1 MEQKFDVIVPMTA
14 DNLPIFQ
21 LNIKW
26 MQKNLS
32 CRRILVIGAEKLS
45 EPVRAL
51 GVEFIEENTLY
62 KGLTLGKVRECLKA
76 RLGEEK
82 RAGWYFQQF
91 LKLAYAYQCQDE
103 YYIVWDADTIPF
115 GI

>member
-32 CRRILVIGAEKLS
+32 
-45 EPVRAL
+45 
-51 GVEFIEENTLY
+51 
-62 KGLTLGKVRECLKA
+62 
-76 RLGEEK
+76 
-82 RAGWYFQQF
+82 
-91 LKLAYAYQCQDE
+91 
-103 YYIVWDADTIPF
+103 
-115 GI
+115 

>member
-62 KGLTLGKVRECLKA
+62 KPLLRRYRCHQRHRRRHGLKPKSKPGVQDTRHAWKFEYELRVPGSRS
-76 RLGEEK
+76 K
-82 RAGWYFQQF
+82 R
-91 LKLAYAYQCQDE
+91 
-103 YYIVWDADTIPF
+103 T
-115 GI
+115 